1 MSKNN
6 TRRKMRKSA
15 KKLGGKAAIPQ
26 SVSSS
31 LVNDVDDNLTAEP
44 AKKSSFKEKLEELYV
59 FFVCAGIFSALWV
72 SAGILIWHKV
82 VEAGGNEAV
91 AWTAAIIGGFIAAI
105 VCLVVAWFFM
115 SAAG

>member
-15 KKLGGKAAIPQ
+15 KKIGPQAATSQ
-26 SVSSS
+26 SANSSAADD
-31 LVNDVDDNLTAEP
+31 VNDELIDEP
-44 AKKSSFKEKLEELYV
+44 TKKLSFKEKLEELYV
-59 FFVCAGIFSALWV
+59 FFVCAGIFVALWV

-82 VEAGGNEAV
+82 AESGGNEV
-91 AWTAAIIGGFIAAI
+91 MAWTAAIIGGFIAAI
-105 VCLVVAWFFM
+105 ICLVVAWFFM